1 MQTGGLGGQPGRLP
15 FPSPPAAP
23 GGDLGAVTETP
34 AFAPSEKKKRHD
46 GARIP
51 AGIPV
56 RIREIRDK
64 HQALLIPSKSAVK
77 DGWTQLEVFGL
88 QQSGI
93 GCQLQDVTR
102 GVTNSQPLMRDL
114 PDRPASGSEMLQGLE
129 ESRLKYKCDN
139 CVTCGDNGAAVAS
152 HELARVVCQFPRGRR
167 APSD

>member
-1 MQTGGLGGQPGRLP
+1 MAWEVSRAASRSHLLQQLP
-15 FPSPPAAP
+15 
-23 GGDLGAVTETP
+23 AVTLGLSLKP
-34 AFAPSEKKKRHD
+34 LPLLHLKKKKRHD